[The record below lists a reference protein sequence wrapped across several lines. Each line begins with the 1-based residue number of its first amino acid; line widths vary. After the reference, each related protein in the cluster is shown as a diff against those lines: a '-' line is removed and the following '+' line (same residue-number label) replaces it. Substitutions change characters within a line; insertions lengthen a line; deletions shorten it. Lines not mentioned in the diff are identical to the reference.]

1 MNVFVAGLRRFFVV
15 LLLAAAVAAL
25 AGLAIGAV
33 WDFALTRALALGFY
47 IVGSLL
53 LIGGFFVGNR
63 GPVRASR
70 EGGVPLFGSRF
81 VRWATRE
88 ELDESI
94 NASAVYV
101 TLGVALILL
110 GIAAES
116 S

>member
-1 MNVFVAGLRRFFVV
+1 
-15 LLLAAAVAAL
+15 
-25 AGLAIGAV
+25 
-33 WDFALTRALALGFY
+33 
-47 IVGSLL
+47 VGSFLL
-53 LIGGFFVGNR
+53 VAGFFVGNR